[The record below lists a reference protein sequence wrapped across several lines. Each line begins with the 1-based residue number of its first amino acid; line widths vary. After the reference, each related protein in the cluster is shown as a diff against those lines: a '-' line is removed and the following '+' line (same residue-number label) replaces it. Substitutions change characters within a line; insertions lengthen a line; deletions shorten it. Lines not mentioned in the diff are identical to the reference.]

1 MSTDLIVGF
10 FTLTALEI
18 VLGIDNLV
26 FISILAGKLPEHQR
40 ARARQIGIA
49 LALVGR
55 LVLLASI
62 TLIMRLT
69 VPLFTVA
76 GIEFTGQ
83 SIILLAGGLFL
94 IGKATYEIHESL
106 EGEEDHKGS
115 KVRAAFG
122 AVLLQ
127 IVALDLV
134 FSLDSVITAVGMIG
148 DEPGGI
154 WVMVAAV
161 VIAVV
166 VMLVSAGPLSRF
178 VNSHPTVKMLALSF
192 LLLIGFTLVAE
203 GLHFHVPRGYI
214 YFAMGFSLFVELL
227 NIFARRR
234 RKAQPVKLNSRYADT
249 SSDAGAP
256 AAASAGAGSDT
267 PADPSGPAAGTDPS
281 PAAAATPSPAGPG
294 GSGHSDG
301 GSGGSDGGGGGGGD

>member
-69 VPLFTVA
+69 VPLFTIA

-83 SIILLAGGLFL
+83 SLILLAGGLFL
-94 IGKATYEIHESL
+94 IAKATYEIHESL

-161 VIAVV
+161 VIAVI

-178 VNSHPTVKMLALSF
+178 VNAHPTVKMLALSF

-234 RKAQPVKLNSRYADT
+234 RKAQPVKLNSRYAD
-249 SSDAGAP
+249 SSSGDGSAPVAAGH
-256 AAASAGAGSDT
+256 STGTGTDT
-267 PADPSGPAAGTDPS
+267 PAEPVATPATDP
-281 PAAAATPSPAGPG
+281 TPSAGPSAG
-294 GSGHSDG
+294 GSSGSDG
-301 GSGGSDGGGGGGGD
+301 GSSGGSDGGGGGGGD